1 MTISQ
6 TICIATSMF
15 IAHLVNQSVA
25 HELVAFEM
33 LIHLLE
39 TPSDDGVEIAV
50 GFLRE
55 VGQYL
60 DQNAPKSTET
70 IYKRLRAVLQEESA
84 VSKRVQYMIE
94 VIFQVRKDKFKD
106 NPPFPEGL
114 DLVQE
119 EDQITHEVAL
129 DDDLQVQDSLS
140 KSTKISAAL
149 NPLTRSLLD
158 IFKFDPNF
166 LENEAKYKEI
176 KNEILGSDDEE
187 DDGDGSAEESEE
199 EGGGRLL
206 QLSHNRKAHSYTACL
221 EVDGIEGIQDHTGTN
236 LVNLRR
242 VIYLTIMNSLTYEEA
257 VHKLMKINIEEGQEV
272 CSSFRAI
279 YYIYC

>member
-6 TICIATSMF
+6 TVCIATSMF

-25 HELVAFEM
+25 HELVALEM

-39 TPSDDGVEIAV
+39 TPADDGVEIAV

-70 IYKRLRAVLQEESA
+70 IYKRLRAILQEESA

-106 NPPFPEGL
+106 NPSLPEGL

-119 EDQITHEVAL
+119 DDQITHEVAL
-129 DDDLQVQDSLS
+129 DDELQVQDSLS
-140 KSTKISAAL
+140 RPAKIL
-149 NPLTRSLLD
+149 ITVNPLTPSLTD

-166 LENEAKYKEI
+166 LENEAKYKDI

-187 DDGDGSAEESEE
+187 DDSDGSEEESAE
-199 EGGGRLL
+199 EGGGTFLP
-206 QLSHNRKAHSYTACL
+206 
-221 EVDGIEGIQDHTGTN
+221 
-236 LVNLRR
+236 
-242 VIYLTIMNSLTYEEA
+242 
-257 VHKLMKINIEEGQEV
+257 
-272 CSSFRAI
+272 AI
-279 YYIYC
+279 FK